1 MARKISNRQAIAI
14 LAGSVVLSLG
24 VGAGVRLL
32 TSPQPA
38 EISEENSQEVAT
50 AVPPIPEG
58 ELFAD
63 GAFVPASRELR
74 LASPDLLQSTPKDD
88 RLAVVLPSVGGR
100 PNPFTPLVTAKPAPK
115 PEPAPAAAA
124 IAPAPPAAN
133 PQPLPVVPVTA
144 TQSLPPL
151 PPMAPA
157 PSAVLPQPSVAT
169 APSSLPPTPVPVSPV
184 DRVEITGVAQIGD
197 RTSVIIREIGLS
209 TSRYVRE
216 GDLVAGGQ
224 VRVKRIDMSSTEPVV
239 ILEFNG
245 QEFYRTVGSG
255 ALVGML

>member
-14 LAGSVVLSLG
+14 LAGSVALSLG
-24 VGAGVRLL
+24 VGAGIRLL

-38 EISEENSQEVAT
+38 DISETSGQEAAT
-50 AVPPIPEG
+50 VVPPAAEN

-63 GAFVPASRELR
+63 GTFVPASRDLR
-74 LASPDLLQSTPKDD
+74 LANPELLQSTPKDD
-88 RLAVVLPSVGGR
+88 RLAVILPSVGGR
-100 PNPFTPLVTAKPAPK
+100 PNPFTPLVAAKPTAK

-124 IAPAPPAAN
+124 IAAASPAMN
-133 PQPLPVVPVTA
+133 PQPLPVVPVAA

-151 PPMAPA
+151 PPIAPA
-157 PSAVLPQPSVAT
+157 PSALLPQPST
-169 APSSLPPTPVPVSPV
+169 AAVPSSLPPTPVPVSPV

-197 RTSVIIREIGLS
+197 RTSVIIREVGLS

-224 VRVKRIDMSSTEPVV
+224 VRIKRIDMSSTEPVV
-239 ILEFNG
+239 VLEFNG